1 MKQPDF
7 QGAIEYARK
16 RMARELPSGLFYHSL
31 SHTFDEVLP
40 ASLQLGDLSHLDE
53 YSLGLIAVAAA
64 YHDIGWVEQGKDHE
78 IIGVGIARRVLPKFD
93 FQSQQIEQIGG
104 MIIATRLP
112 QSPHNLLE
120 EIVVD
125 ADLDVLGRID
135 YWPRNWD
142 LRAEFE
148 ATGNHISKKEWL
160 VRQLRF
166 LESHTYFT
174 KAAQLLRNEQKQKN
188 MGQLREHIAKMTEE
202 FES

>member
-1 MKQPDF
+1 MKEPDF
-7 QGAIEYARK
+7 KTAIEYARE
-16 RMARELPSGLFYHSL
+16 RMARELPSELYYHSL

-78 IIGVGIARRVLPKFD
+78 IIGIGIARRVLPKFD
-93 FQSQQIEQIGG
+93 FQAEQIEQIAG

-142 LRAEFE
+142 LRAEIL
-148 ATGNHISKKEWL
+148 AIGNYITRKDWL
-160 VRQLRF
+160 IRQLRF

-188 MGQLREHIAKMTEE
+188 MAQLRQEIAKMTEE
-202 FES
+202 LES